1 MKISQKNFTTS
12 AKKTQKIQKLAK
24 LKKLDIPKSFTY
36 KHERGEVLVD
46 IRQATSNDK

>member
-12 AKKTQKIQKLAK
+12 AKKTQKIQ
-24 LKKLDIPKSFTY
+24 KLDIPKSFTY

-46 IRQATSNDK
+46 IRQATSNDR